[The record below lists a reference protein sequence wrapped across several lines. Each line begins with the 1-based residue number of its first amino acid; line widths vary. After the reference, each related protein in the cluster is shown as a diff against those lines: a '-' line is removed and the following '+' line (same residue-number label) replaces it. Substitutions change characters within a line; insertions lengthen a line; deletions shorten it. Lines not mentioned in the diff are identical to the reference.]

1 MTIKIVVGQQLFIL
15 AISTVKCR
23 NGWPANKQPKWLFV
37 WVLRWNEKAER
48 IKAKVQYLAFASSFA
63 SCVGDAHISYFI
75 EI

>member
-1 MTIKIVVGQQLFIL
+1 
-15 AISTVKCR
+15 
-23 NGWPANKQPKWLFV
+23 
-37 WVLRWNEKAER
+37 VLRWNEKAER